1 MGSKYVELREQARCS
16 HCMALGFYSP
26 SDGKPVEGTE
36 RSDIDLGFE
45 MVLLGTML
53 GIDCRGSK
61 VEEWKPVRR
70 LL

>member
-1 MGSKYVELREQARCS
+1 MGFKYVELREQARCS

-36 RSDIDLGFE
+36 RSDVDLGFE
-45 MVLLGTML
+45 MVLLGIML

-61 VEEWKPVRR
+61 VEEGKPVRR